1 VNLDGAVALITGAS
15 SGIGEAAAQALAER
29 GATVVAAARR
39 RSRLASVVSQ
49 IEAAGGRAEAVELD
63 VCNESDIERVAAH
76 LRERYGRLDVLVN
89 SAGVMLS
96 AAVAVAKTSDWRR
109 MIDTNLTGLM
119 LMTHGV
125 LPLMLQ
131 RKSGHVV
138 NVSSVG
144 ARLQNVGSP
153 AYSATK
159 NGVGAFS
166 ESLRKE
172 CAKSGIRVSVLLP
185 GLVQTELFA
194 HVDDPAV
201 RARFGAMLESMT
213 PLQPRDVA
221 AAIVFVLEQPAHVSV
236 NEIVVRPT
244 EQVE

>member
-1 VNLDGAVALITGAS
+1 VSLAGQVALVTGAS
-15 SGIGEAAAQALAER
+15 SGIGEAAARALAER
-29 GATVVAAARR
+29 GATVLAAARR
-39 RSRLASVVSQ
+39 AERLRGLVEEITASR
-49 IEAAGGRAEAVELD
+49 GTAEAIELD
-63 VCNESDIERVAAH
+63 VRDDAQIDRAVQGV
-76 LRERYGRLDVLVN
+76 RDRYGRLNILVN

-96 AAVAVAKTSDWRR
+96 AAVAVAKTADWRR

-119 LMTHGV
+119 LMTHAV
-125 LPLMLQ
+125 LPLMLE
-131 RKSGHVV
+131 RKSGHIV

-144 ARLQNVGSP
+144 ARLQNAGSP

-172 CAKSGIRVSVLLP
+172 CAKSGIRVTLLMP
-185 GLVQTELFA
+185 GLVETELFS
-194 HVDDPAV
+194 HVDDAAV

-213 PLQPRDVA
+213 PLQPQDIA
-221 AAIVFVLEQPAHVSV
+221 SAIVYAVEQPAHVSI
-236 NEIVVRPT
+236 NEMLIRPT